1 MTAMEVSPM
10 NRHLWILTTL
20 VLLASCTSQSAA
32 LQSAAQFGCK
42 ISPEKLQDDAE
53 RICEGASSRPITMG
67 GMQADSQ
74 RLEQD
79 EPRTMNVSVPITMP
93 NGDVAA
99 EVLCE
104 INTRHHSVT
113 YVRITRG
120 PTTQQQAD
128 FLRSQGAC
136 DE

>member
-1 MTAMEVSPM
+1 M
-10 NRHLWILTTL
+10 NSRSWILTIL
-20 VLLASCTSQSAA
+20 VLAASCTSQSSV
-32 LQSAAQFGCK
+32 LQSGAQFGCK
-42 ISPEKLQDDAE
+42 ITPEKLQEDAD
-53 RICEGASSRPITMG
+53 RICEAASSRPITMG
-67 GMQADSQ
+67 GMQADSE
-74 RLEQD
+74 RLEQN

-104 INTRHHSVT
+104 INTRHHSIT

-120 PTTQQQAD
+120 PTTQAQAD

>member
-1 MTAMEVSPM
+1 M
-10 NRHLWILTTL
+10 NRNLWTLTS
-20 VLLASCTSQSAA
+20 VILLASCTSQAGI
-32 LQSAAQFGCK
+32 LQSAAQFGCH
-42 ISPEKLQDDAE
+42 ITPEKLRDDAD
-53 RICEGASSRPITMG
+53 RICVAATSQPITMN
-67 GMQADSQ
+67 GMQADSE
-74 RLEQD
+74 RLEKD
-79 EPRTMNVSVPITMP
+79 SARTMNVSVPITMP

-104 INTRHHSVT
+104 ISTQHHSVT

-120 PTTQQQAD
+120 PTTQAQAD